1 MEITNIKGQFRYRF
15 FTPTEQ
21 IDEENLDTTT
31 FGADPRYILLNWAGE
46 GDLVESDGFRHLLVH
61 RENLFFPDDLN
72 SGFCCLVTDENSI
85 SQTQQRVISDA
96 SEGSKLDYLLKTVA
110 SNEFTEAIEQNIA
123 GSLGKENKLRIPI
136 LDPTTNRP
144 IQQSRVYETVEA
156 PSDIFINKTVVQKI
170 LQSSNTSPITQRVYD
185 DLMEV
190 SEIIQAEEIAKVN
203 KRGGKRLLTTL
214 QYAIKKIYES
224 GNAKTKKSTK
234 LINFPKLDPDYLS
247 NWGLIGYIISK
258 YRVSGSSKK
267 YMYSRIVNERT
278 FRDPHVAYG
287 VTYSYDI
294 RPVYAKYIT
303 PKSDSLLILASDESA
318 NIEITCEELRA
329 PSPPKNLFFE
339 YVMNNNIEVSW
350 SRPESYVDDEN
361 QAWDTDDIK
370 GYQIF
375 MRNSL
380 KEPYRLHRYFTF
392 NNTFPRSAVMYANE
406 VISDDY
412 IISSEYNFPDSISL
426 SEIPN
431 FYEYTNYVINIRPN
445 TDYYFAL
452 CSIDAHGNS
461 SNYSAQYKVRRDN
474 VTGEVDIQLLC
485 PEGAPKQYPNLLIQG
500 KLVQPSF
507 KSSGFRYL
515 DVYFAPDSQAS
526 APNVDEPSMNIQLF
540 DLETQVEKNI
550 VVTVNEDTNTTN

>member
-1 MEITNIKGQFRYRF
+1 MA
-15 FTPTEQ
+15 
-21 IDEENLDTTT
+21 ENEL
-31 FGADPRYILLNWAGE
+31 PQPL
-46 GDLVESDGFRHLLVH
+46 
-61 RENLFFPDDLN
+61 
-72 SGFCCLVTDENSI
+72 
-85 SQTQQRVISDA
+85 
-96 SEGSKLDYLLKTVA
+96 SE
-110 SNEFTEAIEQNIA
+110 
-123 GSLGKENKLRIPI
+123 
-136 LDPTTNRP
+136 
-144 IQQSRVYETVEA
+144 
-156 PSDIFINKTVVQKI
+156 
-170 LQSSNTSPITQRVYD
+170 
-185 DLMEV
+185 
-190 SEIIQAEEIAKVN
+190 
-203 KRGGKRLLTTL
+203 
-214 QYAIKKIYES
+214 
-224 GNAKTKKSTK
+224 
-234 LINFPKLDPDYLS
+234 DYLS
-247 NWGLIGYIISK
+247 NWGLIGYIVTK
-258 YRVSGSSKK
+258 YRISGDSRK
-267 YMYSRIVNERT
+267 YMYSRIVSERR

-287 VTYSYDI
+287 ATYSYDI
-294 RPVYAKYIT
+294 RPVYAKYISQT
-303 PKSDSLLILASDESA
+303 SDSLVILASDESA
-318 NIEITCEELRA
+318 NMEVTCEELRA
-329 PSPPKNLFFE
+329 PSPPKNLSFE

-361 QAWDTDDIK
+361 QVWDTDDIK

-412 IISSEYNFPDSISL
+412 IISSEYDFPDSISL
-426 SEIPN
+426 DEIPN
-431 FYEYTNYVINIRPN
+431 FYEYSNYVINIRPN

-515 DVYFAPDSQAS
+515 DVYFAPDSQVS
-526 APNVDEPSMNIQLF
+526 APNVDEPSVNIQLF